1 MNQAYMGVQYQLV
14 GNSIIALIF
23 IACVSIM
30 YNTFNNLSIKE
41 GRKEWRKEVCFVCH
55 IEISQ
60 TIVLS
65 KALWVL
71 LLKGPQ
77 WVGGGGVHWC
87 DFVMLRLMVQEL
99 LNIG

>member
-1 MNQAYMGVQYQLV
+1 
-14 GNSIIALIF
+14 
-23 IACVSIM
+23 M

-41 GRKEWRKEVCFVCH
+41 GRKEGSFVCP

-60 TIVLS
+60 TILVLS

-71 LLKGPQ
+71 LLKGGQ
-77 WVGGGGVHWC
+77 WVGGVGGGGVHWC

-99 LNIG
+99 MNIG